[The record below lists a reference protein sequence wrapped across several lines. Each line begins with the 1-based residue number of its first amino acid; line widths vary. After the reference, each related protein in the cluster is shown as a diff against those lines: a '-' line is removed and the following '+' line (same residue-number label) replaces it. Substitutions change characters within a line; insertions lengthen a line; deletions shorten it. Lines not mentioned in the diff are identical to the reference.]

1 MLLHPFSNPLSPVL
15 PDCVTNTRGSTDC
28 ERIAVNAFT
37 VGSQLLFLFVQLFL
51 VSTGSVSFPKALQT
65 ANWLHPFLWV
75 SEIDSLVSLHHHTIT
90 IAKLLWYDLHLTNC
104 ITWIHLRFAS
114 AKKCSNEGRA
124 LMQLDF
130 QQYLMK
136 LERLTDLR

>member
-1 MLLHPFSNPLSPVL
+1 M
-15 PDCVTNTRGSTDC
+15 
-28 ERIAVNAFT
+28 NAFT
-37 VGSQLLFLFVQLFL
+37 VGSLLLFLFTVLFVVQLFL

-75 SEIDSLVSLHHHTIT
+75 SEIDSLVSLQHHTIT
-90 IAKLLWYDLHLTNC
+90 IAKLSWYDLHLTNC